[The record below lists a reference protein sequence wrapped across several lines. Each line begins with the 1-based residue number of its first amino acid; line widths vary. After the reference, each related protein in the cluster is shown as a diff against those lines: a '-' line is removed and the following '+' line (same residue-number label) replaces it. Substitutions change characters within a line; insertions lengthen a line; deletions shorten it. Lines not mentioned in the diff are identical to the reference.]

1 MIDELQ
7 RVKDFHSSQPPA
19 SETARNAARSA
30 LAEAI
35 ANAEP
40 QHRQA
45 PTPVHGRWFRWDA
58 RAPRLLPIGLAV
70 AVAAAAALA
79 FAAPW
84 SSSARATWTPERMET
99 AMRDCSVKLVGV
111 VTTSDHFWPA
121 LTAHCD
127 ERVTS
132 ARCRGLGA
140 RTRAGYAIFRCRL
153 LYGRGPGAF
162 GAYVGSYWT
171 RQWTASTV
179 CVSNV
184 SRGTCPP
191 ALPPDALSG
200 DPRKCMRGWYV
211 RCIAETARVAATKRQ
226 GLRYKR
232 CVASAVWTNYI
243 CTQPAGRATVT
254 FIRHPRSWTTRVTSR

>member
-1 MIDELQ
+1 MSNPVTDLKSELLAAAERQ
-7 RVKDFHSSQPPA
+7 HQPAPVSDQKRRFRGRARVS
-19 SETARNAARSA
+19 
-30 LAEAI
+30 
-35 ANAEP
+35 
-40 QHRQA
+40 
-45 PTPVHGRWFRWDA
+45 
-58 RAPRLLPIGLAV
+58 RLLPIAAAV
-70 AVAAAAALA
+70 PLAAAAALA

-84 SSSARATWTPERMET
+84 SSSAPATWTPERMEA

-127 ERVTS
+127 ERVTN

-140 RTRAGYAIFRCRL
+140 RTHKGYAIFRCRL

-191 ALPPDALSG
+191 PLPPDPLRG
-200 DPRKCMRGWYV
+200 DPRKCMKGWYV

-243 CTQPAGRATVT
+243 CTQPAGRATVK